1 MKSVTEGRPREVYV
15 PGPGRWLVAVLAALL
30 LVLAGPHAGLTK
42 AAEAPASQRPSSS
55 GAQQPAQPRD
65 GEQRPPAQTPPA
77 GQPAQQPDP
86 DQPDQET
93 GDDQEQPVFRAG
105 INFVRVDV
113 IVTDRKGAPV
123 DDLRPEDFEVFEDG
137 KRQTVQTFR
146 LIRVSGEVEPGAEAA
161 RPIRTDYDEETE
173 AQRDDVRIF
182 VFMLDDY
189 HVRRG
194 AAMAARQ
201 QLVRFIRNQLG
212 PLDLIAV
219 MYPLTPVTDLRL
231 TRNHDAVIRA
241 IERFDGRKGDY
252 RPMNELEERYS
263 MYPAEIVERIRN
275 EVSLSALRGLM
286 VRLGG
291 LREGR
296 KAVILVSEGYSNYL
310 PPQLRDPIAEMPGM
324 GNPARGRTGLGD
336 RDPREE
342 RAQFFSEAEMQ
353 TYLREVYD
361 AANRANTAIYAV
373 DPRGLGVFEYDIN
386 QGVGQGIDRQMLNTT
401 MNSLRTLAEETDGRA
416 IINRNDLEGGMRQIV
431 RDSSAYYLIGYDST
445 QAPTDGKFHEIRVKV
460 NRPGVQVRA
469 RKGYW
474 ALTAE
479 ETARALAPPKPGPD
493 PAITQA
499 LASVEG
505 RARAQVVR
513 TWVGTAPAE
522 NGRTRVT
529 FVWEAVPPVAG
540 ERRDAPAAVS
550 VMAASLDG
558 VPYYRGKV
566 AAGDGPAEAAPGARQ
581 GGRVEFEADPG
592 QMQLRLSVEGS
603 GGGAI
608 DSNVLDVS
616 VPDFTAPEVRLST
629 PEVLRARSAL
639 ELRALNADPAARPE
653 AGREFRR
660 TDRLL
665 IRFAASAPGAEEPAV
680 EVRLLNRAGNSMYEL
695 QPQPVPNGA
704 ERQQQV
710 DLPLSGL
717 APGEYL
723 IEVKSRAGESEAKQ
737 LVGFRVVS

>member
-1 MKSVTEGRPREVYV
+1 MQSVTRGRRRDVCA
-15 PGPGRWLVAVLAALL
+15 PGPGRWMVAALVTL
-30 LVLAGPHAGLTK
+30 LMTAASPHARLTT
-42 AAEAPASQRPSSS
+42 AAQTPAQPDAQRP
-55 GAQQPAQPRD
+55 AQPAQGDPRAPA
-65 GEQRPPAQTPPA
+65 QAPPPAQP
-77 GQPAQQPDP
+77 GQQQEPEPQEQDE
-86 DQPDQET
+86 DQEP
-93 GDDQEQPVFRAG
+93 GQPVFRAG

-113 IVTDRKGAPV
+113 IVTDRKGVPIE
-123 DDLRPEDFEVFEDG
+123 DLTPEDFEISEDG
-137 KRQTVQTFR
+137 QPQTIETFR
-146 LIRVSGEVEPGAEAA
+146 LVRVSGQVEPGSDAA
-161 RPIRTDYDEETE
+161 RPIRSDYDEESE
-173 AQRDDVRIF
+173 ALREDVRIF

-194 AAMAARQ
+194 AAMAARE

-212 PLDLIAV
+212 PLDLVGV
-219 MYPLTPVTDLRL
+219 MYPLSPVTDLRL
-231 TRNHDAVIRA
+231 TRNHEAVVRA
-241 IERFDGRKGDY
+241 IERFEGRKFDY
-252 RPMNELEERYS
+252 RPRNEFEERYS
-263 MYPAEIVERIRN
+263 MYPAEVVERIRN

-286 VRLGG
+286 TRLGG

-310 PPQLRDPIAEMPGM
+310 PPQLRDPIADMPGI
-324 GNPARGRTGLGD
+324 GNQARRRPGLGD
-336 RDPREE
+336 RDPNED

-361 AANRANTAIYAV
+361 AANRSNTAIYAV
-373 DPRGLGVFEYDIN
+373 DPRGLGAFEYDIN
-386 QGVGQGIDRQMLNTT
+386 QGVGQGIDRQMLNST

-416 IINRNDLEGGMRQIV
+416 IVNRNDLEGGMRQIV

-445 QAPTDGKFHEIRVKV
+445 QAPTDGKFHQIRVRVK
-460 NRPGVQVRA
+460 RPGVQVRA

-479 ETARALAPPKPGPD
+479 ETARALSPPKPGPD

-499 LASVEG
+499 LAGIEG

-513 TWVGTAPAE
+513 TWVGTAPAA
-522 NGRTRVT
+522 NGKTRVT
-529 FVWEAVPPVAG
+529 FVWEPVPPTPG
-540 ERRDAPAAVS
+540 DRRDAAAAVS
-550 VMAASLDG
+550 VTAASVDG
-558 VPYYRGKV
+558 VPYFRGKV
-566 AAGDGPAEAAPGARQ
+566 AAGQVDDGQENDPPAAARQ
-581 GGRVEFEADPG
+581 GGRVDFEADPG
-592 QMQLRLSVEGS
+592 QLQVRLSVEGT

-608 DSNVLDVS
+608 DSNVLELT
-616 VPDFTAPEVRLST
+616 VPDFTAPEVQLST
-629 PEVLRARSAL
+629 PAVLRARNAL

-665 IRFAASAPGAEEPAV
+665 IRFATSGPGAEQPAV
-680 EVRLLNRAGNSMYEL
+680 EVRLLNRAGTAMFDLPS
-695 QPQPVPNGA
+695 QPLPKGDAGQL
-704 ERQQQV
+704 QV

-723 IEVKSRAGESEAKQ
+723 VEVKSQAGESEAKQ